1 MTKKE
6 YEELAALVSRYN
18 EAYEAAEPLVSDYE
32 YDLLMQRLKAA
43 EAEHPEYT
51 AADSPTQRAGA
62 PVKREA
68 GVTVEHDVPMLSIE
82 DVFTKDDVLKFV
94 REVRA
99 RYPEAAFSVEQKI
112 DGLSMSLRYENGEL
126 VLAET
131 RGDGYV
137 GEDVTLN
144 ARVIPDVVQHLK
156 THKGALELRGEVY
169 MTEADFDR
177 TNRAQELL
185 GKKLFANP
193 RNCAAGTL
201 RQLDPAM
208 TKERGLSF
216 FVFNVQRADDASLT
230 ASHTAG
236 LAVLADTEGIRVVP
250 AKRCTTE
257 EEILSEI
264 DRIGESRGE
273 LGYDIDGAVIKI
285 DEVKI
290 RDEFPAGA
298 KYSAGHIAYKYPPE
312 EKETVIRDIEVSVGM
327 TGRINPTAVFDP
339 VRLCGT
345 TVTRATLHNQDFI
358 NEKQIGIGDTVLVY
372 KSGEIIPK
380 IRRAIP
386 EKRPAGTENF
396 RLPESCPSCGAHL
409 VREADKADVRC
420 INPDCPAQLKRHLI
434 NFVSRDAMDIK
445 GLGTELIGVLADEG
459 YLRGIADIYTL
470 REHKDELIEKGL
482 VGRVKNTEKLLAAI
496 EASKSNDPARLLAGL
511 AIPNVGR
518 TSARAI
524 MGAFGSIPALMAAD
538 KEQLLLVPDIG
549 DITAEGIL
557 QFFADAGNR
566 ALIER
571 LRDAGLNM
579 EAEKKASSGVLAGK
593 TYVITGSVMT
603 FANRDAFSE
612 YITER
617 GGKLAGSVSKKTAAL
632 INNDAASTSGKN
644 KKAMELGIPVMTEEA
659 FLAYVKSL
667 EEADGA

>member
-43 EAEHPEYT
+43 EAEHPEYA

-112 DGLSMSLRYENGEL
+112 DGLSMSLRYEDGEL

-285 DEVKI
+285 DEVQI

-445 GLGTELIGVLADEG
+445 GLGTELIGILADEG

-579 EAEKKASSGVLAGK
+579 AAEKKASSGVLAGK

>member
-43 EAEHPEYT
+43 EAEHPEYA

-112 DGLSMSLRYENGEL
+112 DGLSMSLRYEDGEL

-236 LAVLADTEGIRVVP
+236 LAALADTEGIRVVP

-285 DEVKI
+285 DEVQI

-617 GGKLAGSVSKKTAAL
+617 GGKLAGSVSKKTSAL

>member
-1 MTKKE
+1 
-6 YEELAALVSRYN
+6 
-18 EAYEAAEPLVSDYE
+18 
-32 YDLLMQRLKAA
+32 MQRLKAA
-43 EAEHPEYT
+43 EAEHPEYA

-112 DGLSMSLRYENGEL
+112 DGLSMSLRYEDGEL

-285 DEVKI
+285 DEVQI

>member
-43 EAEHPEYT
+43 EAEHPEYA

-112 DGLSMSLRYENGEL
+112 DGLSMSLRYEDGEL

-177 TNRAQELL
+177 TNRTQELL

-285 DEVKI
+285 DEVQI

-445 GLGTELIGVLADEG
+445 GLGTELIGILADEG

-579 EAEKKASSGVLAGK
+579 AAEKKASSGVLAGK

>member
-112 DGLSMSLRYENGEL
+112 DGLSMSLRYEDGEL

-169 MTEADFDR
+169 MTEADFER

>member
-43 EAEHPEYT
+43 EAEHPEYA

-112 DGLSMSLRYENGEL
+112 DGLSMSLRYEDGEL

-285 DEVKI
+285 DEVQI

-524 MGAFGSIPALMAAD
+524 MGAFGSISALMAAD

-617 GGKLAGSVSKKTAAL
+617 GGKLAGSVSKKTSAL